1 MFNNHFFLYYWTA
14 ICLFS
19 LLAALT
25 AAEGVTN
32 STFNH
37 TDMLSGSVPV
47 VIYRLDHITVKEG
60 YSALIDCN
68 IQGHPGPEYEWYNSN
83 GRLLKEDEDG
93 GKALREIVTALS
105 CFI

>member
-1 MFNNHFFLYYWTA
+1 MFNNHLFLYYWTT

-25 AAEGVTN
+25 VAEDVTN
-32 STFNH
+32 STLNH
-37 TDMLSGSVPV
+37 TGMLLGSVPV
-47 VIYRLDHITVKEG
+47 VIYRVDHITVKEG

-83 GRLLKEDEDG
+83 GHLLKEDEDG
-93 GKALREIVTALS
+93 GKALRETVTALS
-105 CFI
+105 CLI